1 MEEKQTTETKPKK
14 FYKQWWFW
22 VIVILV
28 LLLLASASSEKT
40 TPSETSTPSGTP
52 ETASEAPE
60 EAYID
65 AYDIIK
71 DYVDNT
77 VVADSKY
84 RDKTLEIQGTVADIG
99 KDLIDTP
106 FLTIKGSKFTFE
118 AIRCNFDKA
127 DETLLASVEKNQ
139 HIVVEGLIIGEK
151 LGTVIMQNCEIIK

>member
-1 MEEKQTTETKPKK
+1 MDTPENKPKEKK

-22 VIVILV
+22 VIVVLT
-28 LLLLASASSEKT
+28 LLLLASASDTNKSEA
-40 TPSETSTPSGTP
+40 PMTSDTP
-52 ETASEAPE
+52 ETVSEAPE

-77 VVADSKY
+77 IVADSKY

-118 AIRCNFDKA
+118 AMRCNFSKD
-127 DETLLASVEKNQ
+127 DEVLLASVEKNQ
-139 HIVVEGLIIGEK
+139 HIVIRGLVMGEK
-151 LGTVIMQNCEIIK
+151 LGTVLIQNCEIIK

>member
-1 MEEKQTTETKPKK
+1 MDTPENKPKEKK

-22 VIVILV
+22 VIVVLT
-28 LLLLASASSEKT
+28 LLLLASASDTDKST
-40 TPSETSTPSGTP
+40 APMTSDTP
-52 ETASEAPE
+52 ETVSEAPP

-118 AIRCNFDKA
+118 AMRCNFSKD
-127 DETLLASVEKNQ
+127 DEVLLASVVKNQ
-139 HIVVEGLIIGEK
+139 HIVIRGLVMGEK
-151 LGTVIMQNCEIIK
+151 LGMVIIQNCEIIK